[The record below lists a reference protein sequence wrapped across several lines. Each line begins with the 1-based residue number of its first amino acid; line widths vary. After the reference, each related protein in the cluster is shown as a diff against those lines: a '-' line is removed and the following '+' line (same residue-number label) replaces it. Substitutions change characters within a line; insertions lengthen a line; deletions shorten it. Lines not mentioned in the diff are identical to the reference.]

1 MALTLSE
8 LQQCVERL
16 IAEKGFRE
24 LLEDPW
30 RLAALMHT
38 EVSEYTQLTKRYG
51 LDEAHRKE
59 RASEV
64 ADMVIRAM
72 AFAILEETLTEHE
85 N

>member
-1 MALTLSE
+1 
-8 LQQCVERL
+8 
-16 IAEKGFRE
+16 
-24 LLEDPW
+24 
-30 RLAALMHT
+30 MHT
-38 EVSEYTQLTKRYG
+38 EVSEYTQLIKRYG

-72 AFAILEETLTEHE
+72 AFAILEGIDLEGEIREKMSRNFSRPYAYGTPGETLTEHE